1 MVLKLSDELEQL
13 KKRDGDDHPDRPQ
26 VDGQQPRSTLELQ
39 KDIPAQNEELAACK
53 AEKGRLEGTLEYLRN
68 SLRLADEQRKSNE
81 GKADVLQKELEELKD
96 KLHASEE
103 RWNANVNELE
113 RLQKQLEE
121 LKEENARLRTWPE

>member
-1 MVLKLSDELEQL
+1 MLSFSALFFVSFDAIPVPRIPLLCDFWMRSFQVLKLSDELEQL

-81 GKADVLQKELEELKD
+81 GKADVLQKELEELKVHY
-96 KLHASEE
+96 KLF
-103 RWNANVNELE
+103 
-113 RLQKQLEE
+113 
-121 LKEENARLRTWPE
+121 